1 MMLRGYLVAAGVCV
15 ALSFLVPDG
24 GWWHVAV
31 QVLTGYLAVAAIVVG
46 ALRHH
51 GTGRAAWLAFAAGI
65 GGNATG
71 ILVEAYNLRV
81 NAEYEAPGWADVGY
95 LSLYPALATGLV
107 LLIRRRSE
115 GHDWGALV
123 DATTVTTGLGL
134 LAWVFMIRPAITET
148 GVSPLAHLAGVAYP
162 VGDVLLLAMLAR
174 LLLGGGTR
182 STAYRLIGASAC
194 LFLAGDVTWAA
205 LNTAGVEPGPAA
217 HRLLGAV
224 FLLAYVL
231 FGYAGLH
238 RSAAQ
243 IGESAGGSPKLG
255 PGLLVLLTLA
265 SLMAPLLLLG
275 QIAAGE
281 VTDALPIAI
290 CSIVLFLLV
299 VVRMAQLLRQLEAQT
314 ARVRELSRTDELTGL
329 PNRRAWGAELPA
341 AVERARRDGAGL
353 AVAMLDLDH
362 FKRFNDEYGH
372 PAGDRLL
379 KSAAAAWSE
388 QLRGTDHLARYGGE
402 EFIAL
407 LPGADTGESLQVLR
421 RLMAATPLGQTFSA
435 GLAQWNG
442 VETSD
447 ELVARADAALYAA
460 KRNGRDRVEVAP
472 AAQPAADARLTPR

>member
-1 MMLRGYLVAAGVCV
+1 MMLRWYLMAAGTCV
-15 ALSFLVPDG
+15 GLSFLVPDG
-24 GWWHVAV
+24 SWWQVAV
-31 QVLTGYLAVAAIVVG
+31 QVLTGYLAVAAIVTG
-46 ALRHH
+46 ALRHR
-51 GTGRAAWLAFAAGI
+51 GTARAAWLAFAAGI
-65 GGNATG
+65 AGNATG
-71 ILVEAYNLRV
+71 ILVEAYQLHV
-81 NAEYEAPGWADVGY
+81 DEQYESPGWPDLGY
-95 LSLYPALATGLV
+95 LSLYPAIAAGLV

-148 GVSPLAHLAGVAYP
+148 GLSPLAHLVGVAYP
-162 VGDVLLLAMLAR
+162 VGDVLVLAMLTR
-174 LLLGGGTR
+174 LLLGGGAR
-182 STAYRLIGASAC
+182 STAFLLMSASAC
-194 LFLAGDVTWAA
+194 LFLAGDVTWAV
-205 LNTAGVEPGPAA
+205 LNTVGVEPGPAA
-217 HRLLGAV
+217 HRVLGAV

-231 FGYAGLH
+231 FGNAALH
-238 RSAAQ
+238 RSAAE
-243 IGESAGGSPKLG
+243 IGETAGPPAKLG

-281 VTDALPIAI
+281 VTDALPIAV

-299 VVRMAQLLRQLEAQT
+299 VIRMAQLLHQLEAQS

-388 QLRGTDHLARYGGE
+388 QLRGTDQLARYGGE

-407 LPGADTGESLQVLR
+407 LPGARADESVQVLR

-435 GLAQWNG
+435 GLAQWDG

-447 ELVARADAALYAA
+447 ELVARADAALYTA
-460 KRNGRDRVEVAP
+460 KRGGRNRVEVA
-472 AAQPAADARLTPR
+472 AQPSTDARLTPR

>member
-1 MMLRGYLVAAGVCV
+1 MMLRGYLVTAGTCV

-24 GWWHVAV
+24 SWWQVGV
-31 QVLTGYLAVAAIVVG
+31 QVLIGYLAAAAIVAG

-51 GTGRAAWLAFAAGI
+51 GAGRAAWLAFAAGI

-71 ILVEAYNLRV
+71 ILVEAYNLHV
-81 NAEYEAPGWADVGY
+81 NAEYESPGWADLGY
-95 LSLYPALATGLV
+95 LSLYPALAAGLV

-115 GHDWGALV
+115 GRDWGALV

-148 GVSPLAHLAGVAYP
+148 GLTPLAHLTGVAYP
-162 VGDVLLLAMLAR
+162 VGDVLVLAMLTR
-174 LLLGGGTR
+174 LLLGGGIG
-182 STAYRLIGASAC
+182 STAYRLIAASAS
-194 LFLAGDVTWAA
+194 LFLVGDVIWAV
-205 LNTAGVEPGPAA
+205 LNTIEVEPGPAA

-231 FGYAGLH
+231 FGYAALH
-238 RSAAQ
+238 RSAAL
-243 IGESAGGSPKLG
+243 IGESAGAPPKLG

-299 VVRMAQLLRQLEAQT
+299 VIRMAQLLRQLEAQT
-314 ARVRELSRTDELTGL
+314 ARVRQLSRTDELTGL
-329 PNRRAWGAELPA
+329 PNRRAWNAELPA

-353 AVAMLDLDH
+353 AVAMIDLDH

-402 EFIAL
+402 EVIAL
-407 LPGADTGESLQVLR
+407 LPGADTGAAVQVLR
-421 RLMAATPLGQTFSA
+421 RLMTVTPLGQTFSA
-435 GLAQWNG
+435 GLAQWDG

-447 ELVARADAALYAA
+447 ELVARADAALYKA
-460 KRNGRDRVEVAP
+460 KRGGRDRVEVAQ
-472 AAQPAADARLTPR
+472 QPATEARLTPR

>member
-1 MMLRGYLVAAGVCV
+1 MMLRWYLVAAGTCV

-24 GWWHVAV
+24 SWWQVAV
-31 QVLTGYLAVAAIVVG
+31 QVLTGYPAVSAIIAG
-46 ALRHH
+46 ALRHR
-51 GTGRAAWLAFAAGI
+51 GTARAAWLAFAAGV

-71 ILVEAYNLRV
+71 ILVEAYSFHV
-81 NAEYEAPGWADVGY
+81 NAEYESPGWPDVGY
-95 LSLYPALATGLV
+95 LALYPGLAIGLV

-134 LAWVFMIRPAITET
+134 LAWVFMIRPAIDQTDL
-148 GVSPLAHLAGVAYP
+148 SPLAHLTGVAYP
-162 VGDVLLLAMLAR
+162 VGDVLVLAMLTR
-174 LLLGGGTR
+174 LLLGGGAR
-182 STAYRLIGASAC
+182 SAAFRLMIASAF
-194 LFLAGDVTWAA
+194 LFLAGDVTWAV
-205 LNTAGVEPGPAA
+205 LNTIGVEPGPAA
-217 HRLLGAV
+217 HRVLGAV

-231 FGYAGLH
+231 VGHAALH

-243 IGESAGGSPKLG
+243 IGETAGPPPKLG

-299 VVRMAQLLRQLEAQT
+299 VIRMAQLLRQLEAQT

-341 AVERARRDGAGL
+341 ALERARRDGAGL
-353 AVAMLDLDH
+353 AVVMIDLDH

-379 KSAAAAWSE
+379 KSAAAAWSG

-407 LPGADTGESLQVLR
+407 LPGADTAESVAVLR

-435 GLAQWNG
+435 GLARWNG

-447 ELVARADAALYAA
+447 ELVARADAALYDA
-460 KRNGRDRVEVAP
+460 KRAGRNRVEVAS
-472 AAQPAADARLTPR
+472 AQPDTDARLTPR